1 VDSVF
6 LVLMG
11 VGGFMMY
18 EAYKNPAPAPLTKA
32 LSVLNGTS
40 AATTVSGPAPTTNT
54 AGQSVP
60 ENLTQ
65 APSAG

>member
-1 VDSVF
+1 MDSVF

-32 LSVLNGTS
+32 LSVLG
-40 AATTVSGPAPTTNT
+40 AAPATTASGPAPTANT
-54 AGQSVP
+54 AGQSIP